1 MVSKSAE
8 SGGQS
13 KGRTYGLLIKWEKNT
28 NEGTPEVGS
37 GGAGLSY
44 RSSVVAENSAWP
56 LEVEWEGEG

>member
-13 KGRTYGLLIKWEKNT
+13 KNT